1 MSSGLCTFVLL
12 WYDELSM
19 LVCLMETVAFVANF
33 IECYD
38 LHQEINCC
46 ICTMFIP
53 VIDVS
58 CFVQYFVRPDD
69 LGVVVHMHLQTE
81 VCKTI
86 NLSILEDQKDS
97 SNVLTL
103 HVLAWMVDRFLS

>member
-12 WYDELSM
+12 WYVELSM

-38 LHQEINCC
+38 FHREINCC
-46 ICTMFIP
+46 ICTLFTP

-69 LGVVVHMHLQTE
+69 LGVVVHMHLISRLKYAKQSTYRYW
-81 VCKTI
+81 KTKK
-86 NLSILEDQKDS
+86 IL
-97 SNVLTL
+97 
-103 HVLAWMVDRFLS
+103 AMY